1 MASPAKISR
10 VKTLV
15 IDGRNLTIRSFFA
28 YPGTLSADGH
38 TTNLLHG
45 SFLELFK
52 HVKMFQPAKT
62 VVTWDSKST
71 FRRGV
76 YAGYKAGKRGTMS
89 DVQFASFTVQQ
100 QIFEEGLTALGV
112 CQMKVEGVEGDD
124 LVAFTVI
131 IPENRPAV
139 IISTDR
145 DFWQLVRGDQVRI
158 YDPRKKS
165 LLAGASFS
173 MATGFDSPEH
183 HLAFKVLKGDPGDG
197 VPPAVI
203 RMGEKKAIE
212 MARTFRLPNLDGE
225 SLRYGTGEYFAM
237 TLQDDDLGGRC
248 SRNYQ
253 LVSLHYAVM
262 EQMQQLVHLRE
273 VQAPKPNWQRFLTFC
288 KKYRLA
294 VVAKAYGEVDR
305 WI

>member
-1 MASPAKISR
+1 VTVPR
-10 VKTLV
+10 CKTLV
-15 IDGRNLTIRSFFA
+15 IDGKNLTVRSFFA

-52 HVKMFQPAKT
+52 HVKMFQPAT
-62 VVTWDSKST
+62 TIVTWDSKSV
-71 FRRGV
+71 FRRV
-76 YAGYKAGKRGTMS
+76 IHAGYKAGKRGTMS

-100 QIFEEGLTALGV
+100 KIFEEGLTALGV

-124 LVAFTVI
+124 LVALMVI

-145 DFWQLVRGDQVRI
+145 DFWQLVRGDQVTI
-158 YDPRKKS
+158 YDPRKKM
-165 LLAGASFS
+165 LLAGSSFS

-183 HLAFKVLKGDPGDG
+183 HLAFKVIKGDKGDG

-212 MARTFRLPNLDGE
+212 AARHLKLMRADELVTRDPGGWLAVEFEGFDAALIVRNFKLI
-225 SLRYGTGEYFAM
+225 SLHAAVM
-237 TLQDDDLGGRC
+237 
-248 SRNYQ
+248 YQ
-253 LVSLHYAVM
+253 LP
-262 EQMQQLVHLRE
+262 QLVHLRD
-273 VQAPKPNWQRFLTFC
+273 AIPPKPNWKRFLTFC
-288 KKYRLA
+288 QKYKLEM
-294 VVAKAYGEVDR
+294 VAKAYGEVDR
-305 WI
+305 LI

>member
-1 MASPAKISR
+1 VPR
-10 VKTLV
+10 CKTLV
-15 IDGRNLTIRSFFA
+15 IDGKNLTVRSFFA

-52 HVKMFQPAKT
+52 HVKMFQPAT
-62 VVTWDSKST
+62 TIVTWDSKSV
-71 FRRGV
+71 FRREV
-76 YAGYKAGKRGTMS
+76 YAGYKAGKRGTMT
-89 DVQFASFTVQQ
+89 DVQFASFTVQH

-145 DFWQLVRGDQVRI
+145 DFWQLVRGDQVTL
-158 YDPRKKS
+158 YDPRKKT
-165 LLAGASFS
+165 LLAGSSFS

-183 HLAFKVLKGDPGDG
+183 HLAFKVLKGDKGDG

-212 MARTFRLPNLDGE
+212 MAKTFKLPRLDGD
-225 SLRYGTGEYFAM
+225 SLRYGPTEYFAV
-237 TLQDDDLGGRC
+237 TLGDDDLGGRC

-262 EQMQQLVHLRE
+262 EQMTKLAPLRE
-273 VQAPKPNWQRFLTFC
+273 AVVPKPNWKRFLTFC
-288 KKYRLA
+288 QKYKLEM
-294 VVAKAYGEVDR
+294 VAKAYGEVDR
-305 WI
+305 LI